1 MALVKIADFN
11 HNYKEE
17 IFAGYDIKKF
27 SVYSDRDEK
36 IGDVHDALLD
46 ESGHFRYLV
55 IDTGFWIFG
64 KNILLPV
71 GYARVDYDQ
80 GRVYV
85 AGMTKKQA
93 ESLPEY
99 KSDMTIDYDYEE
111 RVRNVYRGIGTAG
124 ATATATANRT
134 SYDRNSYNYDYDR
147 DLYGVDESKNKV
159 LKLYEE
165 KLIAEKQ
172 RYKTGE
178 VAVGKRVESETA
190 NVAVPIEKER
200 VVIERSDSSEARE
213 VAPGSVNFQEGEVAR
228 MEVYEES
235 ADIEKKAFV
244 REEVGVRKEVD
255 RDTVQATE
263 KVRRE
268 ELEVD
273 VDGEKRT
280 IHEKKKR

>member
-27 SVYSDRDEK
+27 SVYTDRDEK

-55 IDTGFWIFG
+55 IDTGFWVFG
-64 KNILLPV
+64 KNVLLPV
-71 GYARVDYDQ
+71 GHARVDYDQ

-85 AGMTKKQA
+85 AGMTKEQA

-111 RVRNVYRGIGTAG
+111 RVRNAYRGISTAG
-124 ATATATANRT
+124 TKATT
-134 SYDRNSYNYDYDR
+134 SRPTYDRNSYNYDYDR
-147 DLYGVDESKNKV
+147 DLYGVDDSKNKV

-172 RYKTGE
+172 RRKTGE

-190 NVAVPIEKER
+190 SVSVPIEKER
-200 VVIERSDSSEARE
+200 VVIERSAPSDARE
-213 VAPGSVNFQEGEVAR
+213 VAPGSVDFHEGEVAR

-235 ADIEKKAFV
+235 ANIEKKAFV
-244 REEVGVRKEVD
+244 REEVGIRKEVD
-255 RDTVQATE
+255 RDTVEATE
-263 KVRRE
+263 TVRRE

-273 VDGEKRT
+273 VDGKKKN
-280 IHEKKKR
+280 IHERR

>member
-27 SVYSDRDEK
+27 SVYADRDEK

-64 KNILLPV
+64 KNVLLPV
-71 GYARVDYDQ
+71 GHARVDYDQ

-85 AGMTKKQA
+85 AGMTKEQA

-111 RVRNVYRGIGTAG
+111 RVRNAYRGM
-124 ATATATANRT
+124 RT
-134 SYDRNSYNYDYDR
+134 SGTKATTSRPTYDRNSYNYDYDR

-172 RYKTGE
+172 RRKTGE
-178 VAVGKRVESETA
+178 VAVGKRVETETA
-190 NVAVPIEKER
+190 SVSVPIEKER
-200 VVIERSDSSEARE
+200 VVIERSSPSDARE
-213 VAPGSVNFQEGEVAR
+213 VAPGSVDFQEGEVAR

-235 ADIEKKAFV
+235 ANIDKKAFV

-255 RDTVQATE
+255 RDTVEATE

-273 VDGEKRT
+273 VDGKKKN
-280 IHEKKKR
+280 IHERR